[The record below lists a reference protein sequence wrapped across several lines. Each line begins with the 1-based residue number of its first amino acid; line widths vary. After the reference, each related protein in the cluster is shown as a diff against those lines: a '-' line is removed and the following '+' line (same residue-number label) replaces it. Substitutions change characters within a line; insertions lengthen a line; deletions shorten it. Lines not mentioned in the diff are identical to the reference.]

1 MFYHNIHL
9 SILNLSFN
17 KTTVQVKEQA
27 ISIFQV
33 TLRYFV
39 FVNVKPYYQ
48 PLTTSIATHIS
59 NGTKGKAKKPAEQSS
74 FHGVISISS
83 Q

>member
-39 FVNVKPYYQ
+39 FVNVKPL
-48 PLTTSIATHIS
+48 PATDNFDCHP
-59 NGTKGKAKKPAEQSS
+59 NFKWD
-74 FHGVISISS
+74 
-83 Q
+83 